1 VSDFL
6 RDNSN
11 SNEPSRPDQAS
22 GKIDDGSAERG
33 AASPSQFS
41 EDEALA
47 IVHMADVTA
56 DTLAQLARNS
66 GALKSRKVVFA
77 LATHPRT
84 PRHVSIPLL
93 RRMFTFDL
101 VKVALTPTVAA
112 DIKRAAEEQIVVRI
126 ESLSTGEKIT
136 LGRRGPGRIAAAL
149 LAENDGRIVSVA
161 LDNGRLVE
169 PAVVAALMRLDAPR
183 ILFELVSKHSKW
195 SQRYEVQLGLLKTEK
210 TPLEHVIK
218 FAAHFSQEVL
228 REIVPETR
236 RPQLLNAIEQT
247 RANSGST

>member
-1 VSDFL
+1 VFNLLSAD
-6 RDNSN
+6 SN
-11 SNEPSRPDQAS
+11 STEHSSPRPSSENA
-22 GKIDDGSAERG
+22 GERSTLQSVI
-33 AASPSQFS
+33 SPLQFS

-47 IVHMADVTA
+47 IVQRTDVTA
-56 DTLAQLARNS
+56 ENLVQLARNPR
-66 GALKSRKVVFA
+66 ALKSRKVVFA
-77 LATHPRT
+77 LATHAKT
-84 PRHVSIPLL
+84 PRHISIPLL

-136 LGRRGPGRIAAAL
+136 LARRGPGRIAAAL

-169 PAVVAALMRLDAPR
+169 PAVVAALMRPDAPR

-210 TPLEHVIK
+210 TPLEHAIK

-236 RPQLLNAIEQT
+236 RAQLLNAIEQT
-247 RANSGST
+247 RANSGCT

>member
-1 VSDFL
+1 LNDH
-6 RDNSN
+6 SN
-11 SNEPSRPDQAS
+11 STEDPSPGLQS
-22 GKIDDGSAERG
+22 GNADNRSNQRHVISSAE
-33 AASPSQFS
+33 FS

-47 IVHMADVTA
+47 IVQMADVTA

-136 LGRRGPGRIAAAL
+136 LARRGPGRIAAAL
-149 LAENDGRIVSVA
+149 LAETDGRIVFVA

-210 TPLEHVIK
+210 TPLEHAIK

-228 REIVPETR
+228 RGIVPETR
-236 RPQLLNAIEQT
+236 RAQLLNAIEQA